1 MIYFD
6 GIVFSLQKFGGIS
19 TYFRELIRGIELD
32 KESKT
37 LLYSEENINNFK
49 NPIFLKRRILERY
62 RNVTLPE
69 NAKIFH
75 SSYYRIT
82 ANKKIKNIITVY
94 DFTYEKFEKFP
105 SKTIHS
111 TQKKNAIK
119 KADSIICISENTRQ
133 DLFEFYPQIDKN
145 IVSVVHLA
153 ASVEFQKLFIPFNQK
168 INIEPFVLFV
178 GARAGYKNFVTA
190 VEALRDLRTLRLVF
204 VGGGELLDYELSLLN
219 KIIPDRYK
227 HIPSINTQELNV
239 LYNTA
244 ICLLYPSLYEGF
256 GIPILEAMATG
267 CPVIAANIS
276 SIPEVGKDAAILLK
290 DISHEQITAAICK
303 LLNEEEN
310 RYYSE
315 LGYLNSLKFSWER
328 TVTET
333 KNIYSS
339 FV

>member
-37 LLYSEENINNFK
+37 LLYSEKNINNFQ
-49 NPIFLKRRILERY
+49 NSIFLKRRILERY

-69 NAKIFH
+69 NANIFH

-111 TQKKNAIK
+111 IQKKNAIK

-133 DLFEFYPQIDKN
+133 DLFEFYPQIDRN

-178 GARAGYKNFVTA
+178 GARAGYKNFATA
-190 VEALRDLRTLRLVF
+190 VQALRDLKSLRLVF
-204 VGGGELLDYELSLLN
+204 VGGGELLAHELSLLN
-219 KIIPDRYK
+219 KIIPYRYK
-227 HIPSINTQELNV
+227 HIPSINTQELNM

-276 SIPEVGKDAAILLK
+276 SIPEVAKEAAILLK
-290 DISHEQITAAICK
+290 DISHEQITAAIFK

-328 TVTET
+328 TVLET

>member
-37 LLYSEENINNFK
+37 LLYSEENINNFQ

-69 NAKIFH
+69 NANIFH

-111 TQKKNAIK
+111 IQKKNAIK
-119 KADSIICISENTRQ
+119 KADSIICISENTRE

-190 VEALRDLRTLRLVF
+190 VQALRDLRSLRLVF
-204 VGGGELLDYELSLLN
+204 VGGGELLDHELSLLN

-276 SIPEVGKDAAILLK
+276 SIPEVGKEAAILLK
-290 DISHEQITAAICK
+290 DISHEQITAAIYK

-310 RYYSE
+310 IYYSE

-328 TVTET
+328 TVLET